1 MDLKR
6 NYEMYLRGPCVV
18 RMHSTIKIK
27 GDVCANLGV
36 LWCLI
41 TDAKK
46 YAFNTKFYGYI
57 ALRSFY

>member
-1 MDLKR
+1 MYVVHAWCECIVLEKSR
-6 NYEMYLRGPCVV
+6 EMYAQILVF
-18 RMHSTIKIK
+18 
-27 GDVCANLGV
+27 